1 MKFTDP
7 LHFTPKP
14 QPPSR
19 SWWATPQTQASRE
32 VFSNIAQQ
40 EQPRIV
46 GHQTF
51 GGRKRTH
58 NKFDG
63 ASR

>member
-14 QPPSR
+14 QPPR
-19 SWWATPQTQASRE
+19 DSWWTKPAVQTDRASFNAAATEEQSR
-32 VFSNIAQQ
+32 I
-40 EQPRIV
+40 I

-58 NKFDG
+58 NTFDG
-63 ASR
+63 ASK